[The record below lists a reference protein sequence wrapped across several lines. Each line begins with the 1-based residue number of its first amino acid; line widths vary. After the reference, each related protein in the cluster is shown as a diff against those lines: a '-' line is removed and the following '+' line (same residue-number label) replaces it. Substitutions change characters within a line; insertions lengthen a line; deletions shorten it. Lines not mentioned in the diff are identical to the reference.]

1 MNLGHTLLALTPIAV
16 VFLLMVV
23 LERSAKLSMSVAY
36 IVTALLALF
45 VWQAPGAVV
54 AAASVNGVV
63 TAITLLFIVFGA
75 VLLLNTLKESGALSA
90 IRRGFTDISPDRRV
104 QVIIVAWL
112 FGSLIEGSSGF
123 GTPSAVG
130 APLLLALGFP
140 AMAAVMSVLVI
151 QSTPVSF
158 GAVGTPML
166 VGVRSGIDNKT
177 DVAELLAPIQ
187 PWDYLLHIVNDVAL
201 IHALVGVVIPL
212 FLSGLLTRFFG
223 ARQSFTEGLKA
234 WKFALFAGLAFTV
247 PYLLIART
255 LGPEFPSMVGAM
267 IGLFIVVT
275 AAKKGLFLPKETFD
289 FPPRAQWEKN
299 WLGTLADTDDSAAAT
314 APKFSVLRAFS
325 PYVLVIAL
333 LILTRTVAPLKA
345 FLTGPMTTLRFSE
358 LFGTKIAA
366 TAQFLYSPGF
376 ILILASLA
384 CIFIFGMKQGQYGRA
399 VKSSA
404 STMVDAAPALLLAV
418 PMVQVFVNSGSADG
432 SMVSMP
438 VMLAQGAA
446 ALAGSAWP
454 NVSPWVGSLGAF
466 IAGSNTVSNMMFAYF
481 QFSTAQQIGLNLDQS
496 AIVVALQAVGGAAG
510 NMICVHN
517 VVAAGAVVGLM
528 NREGEVIRKTLV
540 PMTYYCVQAGLIGQ
554 ALITGNVLWWAAA
567 VRLGW
572 SSCLACWAHPRAS
585 LWLLPTKEQP
595 RHSNKVTHFAAVQA
609 LVWSHS
615 YANF

>member
-567 VRLGW
+567 AAWLVIVFGVLGAFKGKP
-572 SSCLACWAHPRAS
+572 LAAAH
-585 LWLLPTKEQP
+585 
-595 RHSNKVTHFAAVQA
+595 
-609 LVWSHS
+609 
-615 YANF
+615 

>member
-23 LERSAKLSMSVAY
+23 LARSAKLSMSVAY

-255 LGPEFPSMVGAM
+255 LGPEFPSMVGSM

-567 VRLGW
+567 AAWLVIVFGVLGA
-572 SSCLACWAHPRAS
+572 SKGKPLAAAH
-585 LWLLPTKEQP
+585 
-595 RHSNKVTHFAAVQA
+595 
-609 LVWSHS
+609 
-615 YANF
+615 

>member
-23 LERSAKLSMSVAY
+23 LARSAKLSMSVAY

-567 VRLGW
+567 AAWLVIVFGVLGA
-572 SSCLACWAHPRAS
+572 SKGKPLA
-585 LWLLPTKEQP
+585 
-595 RHSNKVTHFAAVQA
+595 AAR
-609 LVWSHS
+609 
-615 YANF
+615 

>member
-23 LERSAKLSMSVAY
+23 LARSAKLSMSVAY

-75 VLLLNTLKESGALSA
+75 LLLLNTLKESGALSA

-255 LGPEFPSMVGAM
+255 LGPEFPSMVGSM

-314 APKFSVLRAFS
+314 VPKFSVLRAFS

-567 VRLGW
+567 AAWLVIVFGVLGA
-572 SSCLACWAHPRAS
+572 SKGKPLAAAH
-585 LWLLPTKEQP
+585 
-595 RHSNKVTHFAAVQA
+595 
-609 LVWSHS
+609 
-615 YANF
+615 

>member
-1 MNLGHTLLALTPIAV
+1 MNVGHTLLALTPVAV

-23 LERSAKLSMSVAY
+23 LARSAKLSMSVAY
-36 IVTALLALF
+36 VVTALLALF
-45 VWQAPGAVV
+45 VWQASGATV
-54 AAASVNGVV
+54 AAASVNGIV

-75 VLLLNTLKESGALSA
+75 VLLLNTLKESGALLA
-90 IRRGFTDISPDRRV
+90 IRQGFMDISPDRRV

-140 AMAAVMSVLVI
+140 AMASVMAVLVI

-187 PWDYLLHIVNDVAL
+187 PWDYLLQIVNDVAL

-212 FLSGLLTRFFG
+212 ILCGMLTRFFG

-255 LGPEFPSMVGAM
+255 LGPEFPSMVGSM
-267 IGLFIVVT
+267 IGLFIVIT
-275 AAKKGLFLPKETFD
+275 AAKKGFLLPKETFD

-299 WLGTLADTDDSAAAT
+299 WLGTLADTDEGAT
-314 APKFSVLRAFS
+314 TATPKFSVLRAFS

-384 CIFIFGMKQGQYGRA
+384 CILIFGMKQGQYGRA
-399 VKSSA
+399 IKSSGR
-404 STMVDAAPALLLAV
+404 TMLDAAPALLLAV

-432 SMVSMP
+432 TMASMP

-446 ALAGSAWP
+446 ALAGDAWP

-528 NREGEVIRKTLV
+528 NREGEVIRKTLL
-540 PMTYYCVQAGLIGQ
+540 PMAYYCVQAGLIGQ
-554 ALITGNVLWWAAA
+554 ALITGNVMWWAAA
-567 VRLGW
+567 AVWLVAVILGL
-572 SSCLACWAHPRAS
+572 SAAKGKPLA
-585 LWLLPTKEQP
+585 
-595 RHSNKVTHFAAVQA
+595 AA
-609 LVWSHS
+609 
-615 YANF
+615 N

>member
-1 MNLGHTLLALTPIAV
+1 M
-16 VFLLMVV
+16 
-23 LERSAKLSMSVAY
+23 
-36 IVTALLALF
+36 
-45 VWQAPGAVV
+45 
-54 AAASVNGVV
+54 
-63 TAITLLFIVFGA
+63 
-75 VLLLNTLKESGALSA
+75 
-90 IRRGFTDISPDRRV
+90 
-104 QVIIVAWL
+104 
-112 FGSLIEGSSGF
+112 
-123 GTPSAVG
+123 G

-166 VGVRSGIDNKT
+166 VGVRSGIDSKT

-255 LGPEFPSMVGAM
+255 LGPEFPSMVGSI

-567 VRLGW
+567 AAWLVIVFGVLGA
-572 SSCLACWAHPRAS
+572 SKGKPLAAAH
-585 LWLLPTKEQP
+585 
-595 RHSNKVTHFAAVQA
+595 
-609 LVWSHS
+609 
-615 YANF
+615 

>member
-1 MNLGHTLLALTPIAV
+1 MSLGYTLLALAPIAV

-23 LERSAKLSMSVAY
+23 MGRSAKLSMSSAY
-36 IVTALLALF
+36 LVTALLALF
-45 VWQAPGAVV
+45 VWQAPGTMV
-54 AAASVNGVV
+54 AAATVNGIV
-63 TAITLLFIVFGA
+63 TAVTLLFIVFGA
-75 VLLLNTLKESGALSA
+75 VLLLNTLKESGALRA
-90 IRRGFTDISPDRRV
+90 IRQGFMDVSPDRRV

-166 VGVRSGIDNKT
+166 VGVRSGIDNKA
-177 DVAELLAPIQ
+177 DVAQLIAPMQ
-187 PWDYLLHIVNDVAL
+187 PMDYLLQIVTNVAFV
-201 IHALVGVVIPL
+201 HAVVGFVIPL
-212 FLSGLLTRFFG
+212 ILCGMLTRFFG

-247 PYLLIART
+247 PYYLIARV
-255 LGPEFPSMVGAM
+255 LGPEFPSMVGALV
-267 IGLFIVVT
+267 GLVLVVS
-275 AAKKGLFLPKETFD
+275 AARKGFLVPKDSFD
-289 FPPRAQWEKN
+289 FPPRAAWEKK
-299 WLGTLADTDDSAAAT
+299 WLGTMADDADDGAAN

-325 PYVLVIAL
+325 PYVLVVAL

-345 FLTGPMTTLRFSE
+345 FLTGPLTTLKVSG
-358 LFGTKIAA
+358 LFGTSISPS
-366 TAQFLYSPGF
+366 AQFLYSPGF

-384 CIFIFGMKQGQYGRA
+384 CIFIFSMKQGQYGRA
-399 VKSSA
+399 AKASA
-404 STMVDAAPALLLAV
+404 HTMVDAAPALLLAV
-418 PMVQVFVNSGSADG
+418 PMVQVFVNSASADG
-432 SMVSMP
+432 SMISMP
-438 VMLAQGAA
+438 LMLAQGAA
-446 ALAGSAWP
+446 ALAGEAWP

-481 QFSTAQQIGLNLDQS
+481 QFSTAQQIGLNIDQS

-517 VVAAGAVVGLM
+517 VVAAGAVVGMM

-540 PMTYYCVQAGLIGQ
+540 PMAYYCIQAGLVGQ
-554 ALITGNVLWWAAA
+554 ALITGHVMWWAAA
-567 VRLGW
+567 
-572 SSCLACWAHPRAS
+572 A
-585 LWLLPTKEQP
+585 LWLVGFFGLMSVMKGKPLAT
-595 RHSNKVTHFAAVQA
+595 A
-609 LVWSHS
+609 
-615 YANF
+615 

>member
-255 LGPEFPSMVGAM
+255 LGPEFPSMVGSM

-567 VRLGW
+567 AAWLVIVFGVLGA
-572 SSCLACWAHPRAS
+572 SKGKPLAAAH
-585 LWLLPTKEQP
+585 
-595 RHSNKVTHFAAVQA
+595 
-609 LVWSHS
+609 
-615 YANF
+615 

>member
-23 LERSAKLSMSVAY
+23 LARSAKLSMSVAY

-466 IAGSNTVSNMMFAYF
+466 IAGSNAVSNVMFAYF

-567 VRLGW
+567 AAWLVIVFGVLGA
-572 SSCLACWAHPRAS
+572 SKGKPLAAAH
-585 LWLLPTKEQP
+585 
-595 RHSNKVTHFAAVQA
+595 
-609 LVWSHS
+609 
-615 YANF
+615 

>member
-23 LERSAKLSMSVAY
+23 LARSAKLSMSVAY

-567 VRLGW
+567 AAWLVIVFGVLGA
-572 SSCLACWAHPRAS
+572 SKGKPLAAAH
-585 LWLLPTKEQP
+585 
-595 RHSNKVTHFAAVQA
+595 
-609 LVWSHS
+609 
-615 YANF
+615 

>member
-23 LERSAKLSMSVAY
+23 LARSAKLSMSVAY

-255 LGPEFPSMVGAM
+255 LGPEFPSMVGSM

-299 WLGTLADTDDSAAAT
+299 WLGTLANTDDSAAAT

-567 VRLGW
+567 AAWLVIVFGVLGA
-572 SSCLACWAHPRAS
+572 SKGKPLAAAH
-585 LWLLPTKEQP
+585 
-595 RHSNKVTHFAAVQA
+595 
-609 LVWSHS
+609 
-615 YANF
+615 

>member
-567 VRLGW
+567 AAWLVIVFGVLGA
-572 SSCLACWAHPRAS
+572 SKGKPLA
-585 LWLLPTKEQP
+585 
-595 RHSNKVTHFAAVQA
+595 AAR
-609 LVWSHS
+609 
-615 YANF
+615 

>member
-314 APKFSVLRAFS
+314 VPKFSVLRAFS

-567 VRLGW
+567 AAWLVIVFGVLGA
-572 SSCLACWAHPRAS
+572 SKGKPLA
-585 LWLLPTKEQP
+585 
-595 RHSNKVTHFAAVQA
+595 AAR
-609 LVWSHS
+609 
-615 YANF
+615 